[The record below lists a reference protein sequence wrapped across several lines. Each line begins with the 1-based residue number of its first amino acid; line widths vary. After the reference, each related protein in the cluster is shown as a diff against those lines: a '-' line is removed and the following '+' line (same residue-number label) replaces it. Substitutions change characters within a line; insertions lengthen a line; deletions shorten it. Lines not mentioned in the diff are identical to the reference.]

1 CNAIKAIDNFI
12 IVKEGDKGV
21 NISFNEI
28 LNPYCTVKSLVNKK
42 ECQSYNE
49 MVSSAFILLLK
60 FLNLVDVYDG
70 DLTNDRLAEYGILW
84 LSYKLNQNPQKGINT
99 LNDFY
104 TRNIGKN
111 THYSTTDDIDVYKSY
126 KDFIDKNNDLMTVN
140 IKEISQFYAPF
151 KSLCGMY
158 IECNGKKTNHT
169 KCLEKANEFV
179 ENFEKLNGNSDIT
192 GNSSYRHILYT
203 LSADYNSLK
212 SDCAEKCTDCK
223 DIPTISK
230 IKEPQSFEHAS
241 SSSSITSKLISA
253 LLIFVAIPISLG
265 IAYKY
270 SLFGFDKRLHI
281 QYLREKRKKIKRK
294 MYNYI
299 LLEENDYSRNSNND

>member
-1 CNAIKAIDNFI
+1 MASAVCNAIKAIDNFI
-12 IVKEGDKGV
+12 IVKEGDIGV

-28 LNPYCTVKSLVNKK
+28 LNPYCTVKNLVNRE

-111 THYSTTDDIDVYKSY
+111 THYTNTTDGIDVYKSY

-223 DIPTISK
+223 DIPILSE
-230 IKEPQSFEHAS
+230 IKTPPF
-241 SSSSITSKLISA
+241 SSITSKLISV

-265 IAYKY
+265 IAYK
-270 SLFGFDKRLHI
+270 
-281 QYLREKRKKIKRK
+281 
-294 MYNYI
+294 
-299 LLEENDYSRNSNND
+299 

>member
-1 CNAIKAIDNFI
+1 MASAVCNAIKAIDNFI
-12 IVKEGDKGV
+12 VVKEGNIGV
-21 NISFNEI
+21 NISFKEI
-28 LNPYCTVKSLVNKK
+28 LNPYCTVKSLVNKE

-70 DLTNDRLAEYGILW
+70 DLTNDRLAEYAILW

-111 THYSTTDDIDVYKSY
+111 THYTSTTDDIDVYKSY

-223 DIPTISK
+223 DIPILSE
-230 IKEPQSFEHAS
+230 IKTPPF
-241 SSSSITSKLISA
+241 SSITSKLISV

-270 SLFGFDKRLHI
+270 SLFGFDKRLHR
-281 QYLREKRKKIKRK
+281 QYLREKLKKIKKK
-294 MYNYI
+294 MNHYI
-299 LLEENDYSRNSNND
+299 